1 MNQIASRLVIS
12 GNEQPVLRVNK
23 PQDIEVVP
31 NIPMVFSSK
40 VFDLPTPVKFHIQYA
55 NRQQRDL
62 TVNVS
67 FEPFKDQGHQTLD
80 GKKTAQA

>member
-1 MNQIASRLVIS
+1 LVIS

-40 VFDLPTPVKFHIQYA
+40 VFDLPTPVKFHIQYSNA
-55 NRQQRDL
+55 INKTELKQRDL

-80 GKKTAQA
+80 GKKTTQA